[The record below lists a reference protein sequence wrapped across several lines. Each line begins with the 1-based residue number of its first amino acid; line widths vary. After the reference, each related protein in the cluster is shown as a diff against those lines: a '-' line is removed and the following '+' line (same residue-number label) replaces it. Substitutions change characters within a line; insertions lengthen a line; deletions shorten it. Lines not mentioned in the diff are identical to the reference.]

1 MPPKGTIKGTI
12 KKGGAG
18 LKTREQD
25 EEKRSAEYRRG
36 QNKKK
41 NAVSQTA
48 QRKRKTAALQ
58 DRLRLIDR
66 FTARSLHYKS
76 KKEGEAVPHPKCLH
90 IGIIF
95 FRKQGAIWQI
105 LRCHILLD

>member
-48 QRKRKTAALQ
+48 Q
-58 DRLRLIDR
+58 
-66 FTARSLHYKS
+66 
-76 KKEGEAVPHPKCLH
+76 
-90 IGIIF
+90 
-95 FRKQGAIWQI
+95 
-105 LRCHILLD
+105 

>member
-58 DRLRLIDR
+58 DRLRLIDVSLQDR
-66 FTARSLHYKS
+66 CTIRAKKRARLCPTLNVYTS
-76 KKEGEAVPHPKCLH
+76 E
-90 IGIIF
+90 
-95 FRKQGAIWQI
+95 
-105 LRCHILLD
+105 

>member
-1 MPPKGTIKGTI
+1 MQIKMSF
-12 KKGGAG
+12 
-18 LKTREQD
+18 LCFFC
-25 EEKRSAEYRRG
+25 
-36 QNKKK
+36 
-41 NAVSQTA
+41 SQIT
-48 QRKRKTAALQ
+48 QITQIFCVTAALQ